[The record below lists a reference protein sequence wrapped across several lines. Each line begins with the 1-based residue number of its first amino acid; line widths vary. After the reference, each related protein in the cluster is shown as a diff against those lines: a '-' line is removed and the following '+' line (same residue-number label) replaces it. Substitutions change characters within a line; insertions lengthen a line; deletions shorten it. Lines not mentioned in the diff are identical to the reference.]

1 VLALQ
6 AICEERDIVSAQQ
19 IEAKMQELDL
29 DATTEIEL
37 GSQHEEFRRLRRLI
51 QEQAENDPEE
61 PS

>member
-1 VLALQ
+1 MLALQ